1 MSPSMNYLRAAR
13 NWSIVAGRTVA
24 YGAVAVTVD
33 AFADRLYAA
42 RRASQW
48 CMYRWAL
55 SCADALGIRRTLIHP
70 ERLAQ
75 APQCVI
81 VVNHLS
87 LLDILV
93 VGGCLPRD
101 YRWVAKES
109 VFRVPIM
116 GHHMRMAGHIPVY
129 RSEPQLNRTL
139 PTRIHEAVQQGAS
152 ILFFP
157 EGTRSPDGRLRPFK
171 IGAFRTAVDE
181 GLPVLPILLRGT
193 EHLHRKGQLDLSLD
207 TSREVEIEFL
217 PLMRPPPPELGEPK
231 VRAELL
237 RDDVYG
243 QFSRRLASA

>member
-1 MSPSMNYLRAAR
+1 MF
-13 NWSIVAGRTVA
+13 IG
-24 YGAVAVTVD
+24 
-33 AFADRLYAA
+33 
-42 RRASQW
+42 
-48 CMYRWAL
+48 
-55 SCADALGIRRTLIHP
+55 
-70 ERLAQ
+70 
-75 APQCVI
+75 
-81 VVNHLS
+81 
-87 LLDILV
+87 
-93 VGGCLPRD
+93 
-101 YRWVAKES
+101 KES
-109 VFRVPIM
+109 SGFS
-116 GHHMRMAGHIPVY
+116 GSQA
-129 RSEPQLNRTL
+129 NRKARQAL
-139 PTRIHEAVQQGAS
+139 ESARQSYGESPDAATREGQPHLGFSPNRRQFDSFEAVQQGAS